1 MRSRLILAFLA
12 LTVGTGIC
20 YAAEGEAQHT
30 WWGLWN
36 TAHGTSTSATL
47 EGSNDLYVRLTAQ
60 NSALLVGGSIS
71 GLRFFISD
79 KTAVTALS
87 VWIAARYSNG
97 PQTVTVQRD
106 VPLSALR
113 DMQHDGLPTEVSLEG
128 DIGILPAG
136 NAYANILVGLSI
148 QVAGGRAMPLLTGS
162 VSGPSGSCFLNSRD
176 MSSAYGALPLQVLG
190 CGPLLPAEGA
200 TPMTIGEQVEM
211 AGQPATLTLP
221 VSNSGAAAVT
231 DVAYIVSIDGEP
243 QPEQFYQLPATVDE
257 LGMVFD
263 MPVSYTTPATPQ
275 EHQLSITLTRV
286 NGQPIGSAP
295 QSTNLVT
302 LARKPTKRSV
312 MEEFTGTW
320 CHNCIRGIAGIEL
333 LQELFG
339 EQFIPIAMHSDDL
352 NNPRD
357 PMIVPQYRNSTFYR
371 EKQRVL
377 GGLPSCTIDRWIDCD
392 PYCGMATTGSFATDQ
407 LVAYALQ
414 RTAVADIAV
423 EAQFTNTTEISCDIA
438 THFAYN
444 SSDAHYSLITVL
456 TADSLTGQGNQ
467 WRQSNGYNDY
477 AGPDAALL
485 AYAGRGAYLYDMV
498 YNHVAIDI
506 MGVDGGISGS
516 ISTPLRS
523 DAPQHYACT
532 FNIGGNALVQ
542 HPDKLNLVVMLT
554 DTRDGSVVN
563 AAVAHVKPFGS
574 SDGISETVSRQPA
587 PHHYYDLQGRRLQ
600 ARPQSKGIY
609 IAGGRKYLRRSD
621 AATTQLYQKDDENQ

>member
-20 YAAEGEAQHT
+20 HAAEGEAQHT

-87 VWIAARYSNG
+87 VWMAARYSNG

-128 DIGILPAG
+128 DIDILPA
-136 NAYANILVGLSI
+136 NAYANILVGLTI

-231 DVAYIVSIDGEP
+231 DVAYIVSIDGDP

-257 LGMVFD
+257 L
-263 MPVSYTTPATPQ
+263 
-275 EHQLSITLTRV
+275 
-286 NGQPIGSAP
+286 
-295 QSTNLVT
+295 
-302 LARKPTKRSV
+302 
-312 MEEFTGTW
+312 
-320 CHNCIRGIAGIEL
+320 
-333 LQELFG
+333 
-339 EQFIPIAMHSDDL
+339 
-352 NNPRD
+352 
-357 PMIVPQYRNSTFYR
+357 
-371 EKQRVL
+371 
-377 GGLPSCTIDRWIDCD
+377 
-392 PYCGMATTGSFATDQ
+392 
-407 LVAYALQ
+407 
-414 RTAVADIAV
+414 
-423 EAQFTNTTEISCDIA
+423 
-438 THFAYN
+438 
-444 SSDAHYSLITVL
+444 
-456 TADSLTGQGNQ
+456 GNQ

-587 PHHYYDLQGRRLQ
+587 PHHYYDLQGRRLH

-609 IAGGRKYLRRSD
+609 IAGGRKYLRRCD